1 MSLPN
6 FPMVASG
13 MLLVT
18 KQLEETPSGGRQLLC
33 RLNHDALQEI
43 FGERFSVF
51 ELLPGPVGSP
61 ASFAN
66 ACRGH
71 IDGVTAGSIGGI
83 LRAVRDKSI
92 SQLFIDGSNLGEI
105 ARTVK
110 AVFPQVRVCTFFH
123 NVEARFF
130 LGALR
135 YTKSLKA
142 LAVLIANYLAERKS
156 VRHSDRI
163 ICLSRR
169 DSDQLRRIYGR
180 AATNIMPM
188 ALKDR
193 LVHAGALAVGSRG
206 GEKYA
211 LFVGGGFYAN
221 RAGIAWFVK
230 NVAPRVRMKV
240 VIVGKGMEDLR
251 GELEI
256 PGKVELVGEVE
267 NLVPWYM
274 NAHLVIAP
282 IFDGSGMKTKV
293 AEALM
298 FGKRVIGTPEAFSG
312 YEDALPLAG
321 EICRDADE
329 FHAALQRSLQDPF
342 CVMDQQLRALY
353 DRNYSYP
360 AARRR
365 LEDILAA

>member
-1 MSLPN
+1 
-6 FPMVASG
+6 

-18 KQLEETPSGGRQLLC
+18 KQLEEIPSGGRQLLC

-71 IDGVTAGSIGGI
+71 IDGVTPGSIGGI

-92 SQLFIDGSNLGEI
+92 GQLLIDGSNLGEI

-110 AVFPQVRVCTFFH
+110 TVFPQVRVCTFFH

-135 YTKSLKA
+135 HTKSLKA

-169 DSDQLRRIYGR
+169 DSDQLRRFYGR
-180 AATNIMPM
+180 SATDITPM

-193 LVHAGALAVGSRG
+193 LLHAGALAVGAR

-211 LFVGGGFYAN
+211 LFVGSGFYAN

-230 NVAPRVRMKV
+230 NVAPRIRMQI

-267 NLVPWYM
+267 SLVPWYL

-298 FGKRVIGTPEAFSG
+298 FGKRIIGTPEAFSG
-312 YEDALPLAG
+312 YEDALPAAG
-321 EICRDADE
+321 EICCTADD
-329 FHAALQRSLQDPF
+329 FVVALHRSMQNPF
-342 CVMDQQLRALY
+342 CAIDEQLRALY
-353 DRNYSYP
+353 EQNYSYP

-365 LEDILAA
+365 LKEILSA